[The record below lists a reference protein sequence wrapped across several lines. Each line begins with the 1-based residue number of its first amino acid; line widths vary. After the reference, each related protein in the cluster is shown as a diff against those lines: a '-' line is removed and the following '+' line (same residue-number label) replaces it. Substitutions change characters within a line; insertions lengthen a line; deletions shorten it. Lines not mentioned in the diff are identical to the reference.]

1 MELLRLDNF
10 LLLGVL
16 RVPAERIE
24 AEVSRINI
32 RLQKSLSF
40 AVLWLVVSLDRVT
53 LHESTEENE
62 EFTELREL

>member
-1 MELLRLDNF
+1 MELLRLDDF

-40 AVLWLVVSLDRVT
+40 AVLRLVVSLDRIT
-53 LHESTEENE
+53 LNECAEENE